1 MNSRG
6 RAAVPALWPVAV
18 IREDGG
24 TSPTPALL
32 PCPYPRDAAQ
42 RSGAAARSQEALSTW
57 RRPGPAHAT
66 PLSLPSPPS
75 PRHAQRQQTCTTG
88 RGNSAAAEIQSKALA
103 GSQKRELPAFSNDFR
118 AGRGKNDA
126 PCSAPRG
133 LSPLGSDVVRCA
145 VLRGAAPL
153 RADSLAV
160 PGGAALAGGAGS
172 GGRCRYAP
180 REGGEGSVQGVVID
194 RKTVH
199 SGRQVNAAR
208 RAATPR
214 PGAAASP
221 TPRFRLRFRPL
232 PSAPVFSPSS
242 PPSCGRA
249 EAASALRQHFL
260 ARLSPLYHLPLPPP
274 SPLLLYSLPS
284 RLPARAPHPLE
295 IRSPFPS
302 PRNKFPLPAF
312 RFGWP

>member
-145 VLRGAAPL
+145 VRLRSVQIPWPSPAALRSLGVRGVEGDAATLRG
-153 RADSLAV
+153 
-160 PGGAALAGGAGS
+160 
-172 GGRCRYAP
+172 
-180 REGGEGSVQGVVID
+180 REG
-194 RKTVH
+194 R
-199 SGRQVNAAR
+199 
-208 RAATPR
+208 
-214 PGAAASP
+214 GA
-221 TPRFRLRFRPL
+221 
-232 PSAPVFSPSS
+232 
-242 PPSCGRA
+242 
-249 EAASALRQHFL
+249 
-260 ARLSPLYHLPLPPP
+260 
-274 SPLLLYSLPS
+274 S
-284 RLPARAPHPLE
+284 RGL
-295 IRSPFPS
+295 
-302 PRNKFPLPAF
+302 
-312 RFGWP
+312 